1 MFEIIFN
8 VFYVI
13 VAIAMTVLIL
23 LQRGPG
29 ATAGAS
35 FGGGASAT
43 VFGARSASG
52 FMGRSTWTLATIF
65 LLMSLGMAWHL
76 SRQATSTGEDLG
88 VMGAVVEQQKAASEV
103 PALTVPAATTSPATT
118 PSDVPAVPAAAA
130 GEQAAPEAV
139 KAAASTAIDADQK
152 KGEEQADENVKAT
165 ESP

>member
-13 VAIAMTVLIL
+13 VAVSMTVLIL

-76 SRQATSTGEDLG
+76 SHRATSAGDDLG
-88 VMGAVVEQQKAASEV
+88 VMGAVVEEQKAASEMPSLEV
-103 PALTVPAATTSPATT
+103 PASATPSAATMA
-118 PSDVPAVPAAAA
+118 PSEVPAVPVAD
-130 GEQAAPEAV
+130 AP
-139 KAAASTAIDADQK
+139 KTAASAAIDADQK
-152 KGEEQADENVKAT
+152 GAEKQADENVKAT